1 MLANSNKIPVQSNMV
16 RLCSNETRADA
27 VKLWGGW
34 QEMGVQDSLG
44 GKEGLTVGV
53 QVEQTGCTEEM
64 D

>member
-1 MLANSNKIPVQSNMV
+1 MV

-44 GKEGLTVGV
+44 GKEVLTVGV
-53 QVEQTGCTEEM
+53 QVEQTGYTEEM